1 MQLLF
6 NIYHEFFYWF
16 HEICTFQI
24 QERLGKIAMATIRKA
39 EKERKDSAVKYRILR
54 YFNAK
59 TGIATSNDFLIIN
72 YILLSIDS

>member
-1 MQLLF
+1 
-6 NIYHEFFYWF
+6 
-16 HEICTFQI
+16 
-24 QERLGKIAMATIRKA
+24 MATIRKA

-72 YILLSIDS
+72 YILLSIDFY

>member
-1 MQLLF
+1 
-6 NIYHEFFYWF
+6 
-16 HEICTFQI
+16 
-24 QERLGKIAMATIRKA
+24 MATIRKA

-59 TGIATSNDFLIIN
+59 TGIATSNDLLIIN